1 MLFIVRQGR
10 EDEVERVFEKWDL
23 HAIRIGC
30 VTDDGLLRVR
40 NNGVTVAEIPNKP
53 LADEAPLYDRPYEAP
68 ADSEERQQLV
78 MPRQVPST
86 SVAEQFLRLIAS
98 PAIAS
103 KRWVYRQYDHMV
115 RTNTIAPAGA
125 GAGVIRVKGTSRALA
140 FSLDGNGR
148 YCYLDPYKGAMLA
161 VAEAARNVACVGAL
175 PIGTTNCLNFGN
187 PERPEIM
194 WQFARAVAGIGEAC
208 RALNIPITGG
218 NVSLYNETDGQ
229 AILPTPVTVS
239 YTHLTL
245 PTILRV

>member
-1 MLFIVRQGR
+1 
-10 EDEVERVFEKWDL
+10 
-23 HAIRIGC
+23 
-30 VTDDGLLRVR
+30 
-40 NNGVTVAEIPNKP
+40 
-53 LADEAPLYDRPYEAP
+53 
-68 ADSEERQQLV
+68 
-78 MPRQVPST
+78 
-86 SVAEQFLRLIAS
+86 
-98 PAIAS
+98 
-103 KRWVYRQYDHMV
+103 MV

-229 AILPTPVTVS
+229 AILPTPVIGVVGLVG
-239 YTHLTL
+239 HLEH
-245 PTILRV
+245 ILGQRFNEPEAVVILLGSSIPSLGGS